1 MSQPVPS
8 APAASAADIDAYVR
22 AAMALQGYD
31 ATLIPP
37 AQVAEQF
44 ARIAAMAAALRLQ
57 PLARQDEAAYVFR
70 P

>member
-1 MSQPVPS
+1 M
-8 APAASAADIDAYVR
+8 
-22 AAMALQGYD
+22 
-31 ATLIPP
+31 
-37 AQVAEQF
+37 AEQF